1 MKNIKKVLNDWL
13 TGIDGKTMDPA
24 RGLWFAGI
32 IAFLCF
38 TGHEVYKSDKFDMV
52 NFAMA
57 YSALLAAGAASV
69 KIKES
74 TEPAA
79 PTPRP
84 APKSAVTVV
93 VNNDDDDEVSLK
105 PPKG

>member
-1 MKNIKKVLNDWL
+1 MMKTKTYRESLRDL
-13 TGIDGKTMDPA
+13 FTGPDGYTVDPA
-24 RGLWFAGI
+24 RVLWIAGI

-38 TGHEVYKSDKFDMV
+38 TEHEVYKSDKFDMV

-57 YSALLAAGAASV
+57 YSTLLAAGAAGV

-79 PTPRP
+79 QP
-84 APKSAVTVV
+84 APITKKTAV
-93 VNNDDDDEVSLK
+93 VNSDDEVSLK